1 MDGNTIRLANTSF
14 HPDRNLSTV
23 HRPTPFPLSLPAFF
37 LIALSRNPRVG
48 SRLSSL
54 LDIPRN
60 DLQRLPDSTIVRSL
74 SRTLTWLYLE
84 PIWIERD
91 DIRRVG
97 DEDSTLSRGAECAA
111 ASIGTVERGGRK
123 EGKKREKNNWTRS
136 PASLFRLERD
146 DPARHLLEQ
155 EISSKHLERERGGGN
170 RRRILA
176 VCFES
181 AFPQM
186 LSLGLFE
193 KLDVFVR

>member
-1 MDGNTIRLANTSF
+1 MIFDALAAKT
-14 HPDRNLSTV
+14 R
-23 HRPTPFPLSLPAFF
+23 LSLGERSA
-37 LIALSRNPRVG
+37 
-48 SRLSSL
+48 RLSG
-54 LDIPRN
+54 
-60 DLQRLPDSTIVRSL
+60 Q
-74 SRTLTWLYLE
+74 SRE
-84 PIWIERD
+84 E
-91 DIRRVG
+91 
-97 DEDSTLSRGAECAA
+97 E
-111 ASIGTVERGGRK
+111 GRK